1 LQYRTQM
8 LPRSRLRRPRE
19 HSSAAFVVGIPRV
32 ETRSNR
38 WRSTR
43 TKTVSRA
50 ELAGIYTAIGSFA
63 GLLGLGFRH
72 VAESVAGSLLAARL
86 ARAHQELSLWVERI
100 VFDGILRIAPQRLY
114 ILQADPGTC
123 SADFMTTT
131 RRIRKGRNQFGPTPA
146 THLGSSGPPS
156 IKRRM

>member
-1 LQYRTQM
+1 MQYRTQM

-72 VAESVAGSLLAARL
+72 VAESFAGSLLAARL

-100 VFDGILRIAPQRLY
+100 VFDGILCLAPHRLY
-114 ILQADPGTC
+114 ILQADPC
-123 SADFMTTT
+123 
-131 RRIRKGRNQFGPTPA
+131 NV
-146 THLGSSGPPS
+146 LGGFHDNHQANSQGAESVLQLS
-156 IKRRM
+156 NDLL